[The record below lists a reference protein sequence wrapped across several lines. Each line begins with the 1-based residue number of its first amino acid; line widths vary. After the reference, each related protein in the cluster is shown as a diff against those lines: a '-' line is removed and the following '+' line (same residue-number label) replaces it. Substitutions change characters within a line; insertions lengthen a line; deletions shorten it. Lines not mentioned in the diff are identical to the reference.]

1 MKMKVLYD
9 GWDKPINLDLW
20 LENNEKLLNNKRIFY
35 VLRANSDRDR
45 VTKIG
50 ISVDGD
56 AKNRMK
62 RYIIQHGKY
71 NALNPCAGVSLFYI
85 GYTEYNKNVSQR
97 NSAIFRIE
105 KEIKKEWRTGN
116 NLIGRG
122 SERTELDMKFIKKRI
137 EQHNHIEDIVTEPR
151 RSERNKRA
159 EPRRSERNKKS

>member
-71 NALNPCAGVSLFYI
+71 NALNPCAGVSLF
-85 GYTEYNKNVSQR
+85 
-97 NSAIFRIE
+97 
-105 KEIKKEWRTGN
+105 
-116 NLIGRG
+116 
-122 SERTELDMKFIKKRI
+122 
-137 EQHNHIEDIVTEPR
+137 
-151 RSERNKRA
+151 
-159 EPRRSERNKKS
+159 

>member
-20 LENNEKLLNNKRIFY
+20 LEKNEKLLNNKRIFY

-105 KEIKKEWRTGN
+105 KEIKKEWRTGKK
-116 NLIGRG
+116 LIDRG
-122 SERTELDMKFIKKRI
+122 SERTELDMKFIKTRI
-137 EQHNHIEDIVTEPR
+137 EQHNRIEDIVTEPR

>member
-20 LENNEKLLNNKRIFY
+20 LEKNEKLLNNKRIFY

-62 RYIIQHGKY
+62 GYIIQHGKY
-71 NALNPCAGVSLFYI
+71 NPLNPCAGVSLFYI

-105 KEIKKEWRTGN
+105 KEIKKEWRTGKK
-116 NLIGRG
+116 LIDRG
-122 SERTELDMKFIKKRI
+122 SERTELDMKFIKTRI
-137 EQHNHIEDIVTEPR
+137 EQHNRIEDIVTEPR